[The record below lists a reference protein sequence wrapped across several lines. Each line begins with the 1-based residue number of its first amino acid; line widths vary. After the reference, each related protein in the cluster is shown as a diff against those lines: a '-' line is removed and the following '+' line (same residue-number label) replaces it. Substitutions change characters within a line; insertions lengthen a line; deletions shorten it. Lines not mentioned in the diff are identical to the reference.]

1 MAPSDAAS
9 VPSPQMAFAA
19 EGIVKRFPGVIA
31 NDGVHLDLR
40 EGEIHALLGENG
52 AGKSTLME
60 IIYGRYR
67 PDAGQMTLYG
77 EPYAPHSAR
86 DGILRGVG
94 MVHQHFLLIPAFTVA
109 ENIVLGQEPGA
120 GLALRRSEME
130 GAVAALAE
138 RFGLPVDPRAKVAD
152 LPVGLRQR
160 VEILK
165 AFYRKA
171 RILILDEPTAA
182 LTVSEAQELFG
193 AMRGFAY
200 QGIAIL
206 FVTHK
211 LDEVMSTADRVSVMR
226 RGHIVVTGRPTGETT
241 AHELAREM
249 IGFDLA
255 PVAAARAKA
264 DAGPG
269 LAADG
274 LTVPPELGSPGLR
287 GVDLEVRRGEIV
299 GVAGVEGNGQN
310 ELTAVLTGTI
320 PAASGHIRVGDRD
333 VTRASVA
340 ERINAGLG
348 VIPADRQAEGLVL
361 SFTVAENLALRH
373 YRKEPLSHGERL
385 DWREIDRRA
394 EVLVKE
400 YDVRPP
406 DPHAPAYALSGGNQQ
421 KVIIAREVS
430 TGPTAVIAAQPTRG
444 LDILATDFVH
454 RRLVELRDTGHA
466 VLLVSLDLDEIFA
479 LADRIAVMVRGQ
491 IVAVLDTG
499 ATTKEEVGRL
509 MLGAQAGPAR
519 SVPSLD
525 PDPPTDT
532 PATTEGRDPR

>member
-1 MAPSDAAS
+1 MAPSDEAPAR
-9 VPSPQMAFAA
+9 SPGMALTA

-31 NDGVHLDLR
+31 NDGVGLDLR

-67 PDAGQMTLYG
+67 PDAGHMTLRG
-77 EPYAPHSAR
+77 ESYAPRSAR
-86 DGILRGVG
+86 DAILRGVG

-109 ENIVLGQEPGA
+109 ENIVLGQEPGR
-120 GLALRRSEME
+120 GLTLHPADME
-130 GAVAALAE
+130 EAVAALAQ

-165 AFYRKA
+165 AFYREA

-182 LTVSEAQELFG
+182 LTVSEAQELFV
-193 AMRGFAY
+193 AMRGFAQ

-226 RGHIVVTGRPTGETT
+226 RGHVVVEGRPAKETT
-241 AHELAREM
+241 AQELAREM

-255 PVAAARAKA
+255 PVAPARSRK
-264 DAGPG
+264 DVGPG
-269 LAADG
+269 LAAEG
-274 LTVPPELGSPGLR
+274 LTVPAGLGSPGLR
-287 GVDLEVRRGEIV
+287 GVDLEVRLGEIV
-299 GVAGVEGNGQN
+299 GIAGVEGNGQN
-310 ELTAVLTGTI
+310 ELTAVLTGTV
-320 PAASGHIRVGDRD
+320 PATAGHIRIGDRD

-340 ERINAGLG
+340 DRIDAGLG

-373 YRKEPLSHGERL
+373 YRRPPLSRGERL
-385 DWREIDRRA
+385 DWQEIDRRA

-406 DPHAPAYALSGGNQQ
+406 DPRAPAYALSGGNQQ

-430 TGPTAVIAAQPTRG
+430 AGPTAVIAAQPTRG

-454 RRLVELRDTGHA
+454 RRLVELRDAGHA
-466 VLLVSLDLDEIFA
+466 VLLVSLDLDEVFA

-491 IVAVLDTG
+491 IVAILDTT

-509 MLGAQAGPAR
+509 MLGASPA
-519 SVPSLD
+519 
-525 PDPPTDT
+525 PPAAD
-532 PATTEGRDPR
+532 EGRDPR